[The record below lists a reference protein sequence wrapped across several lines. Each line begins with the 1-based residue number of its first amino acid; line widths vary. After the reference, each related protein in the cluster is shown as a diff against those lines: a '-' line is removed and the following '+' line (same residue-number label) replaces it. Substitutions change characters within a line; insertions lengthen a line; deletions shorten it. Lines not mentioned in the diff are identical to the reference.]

1 MRCNLDRYSNSVENK
16 AACFLDLV
24 YEEASGLENSPE
36 DDPLLTKF
44 DVVVGGGGAA
54 GLALAILLAEKS
66 GGALRIALVDPRLES
81 RKHGPR
87 TSAIALGP
95 KQMLAGIGAWP
106 LESAFAAPVRRIEV
120 SDAQESLEAIVPDL
134 IFQCAEDDEP
144 LAWIVRQSDFEAQL
158 RKIALSRDISFIE
171 GEIVG
176 YKPNGG
182 FARLELRDG
191 AEVGA
196 RLVVAA
202 DGAQS
207 RLRELAKVQCV
218 EWSYDR
224 SAIVATLV
232 HEEPHADT
240 AIQIFYPAGPFA
252 TLPLT
257 GNRSSLVWTEARD
270 RAERLRRCD
279 IKDLTAEIQR
289 YSADRLGS
297 LRLEGDI
304 ASFAL
309 GYSHVRSFHA
319 ERLVFIGDAAR
330 RVHPLAGQGLNLGL
344 RDAATLSEIIIE
356 SACLGLDFGS
366 SGPLAEYGRRRN
378 LDSVISSS
386 AFDVLHRIFGWDA
399 SALRMVRKTGL
410 SFVQSSDHIKSLLMK
425 EATGLSGIYPENFRP
440 KHAIR

>member
-1 MRCNLDRYSNSVENK
+1 M
-16 AACFLDLV
+16 
-24 YEEASGLENSPE
+24 
-36 DDPLLTKF
+36 LTKF
-44 DVVVGGGGAA
+44 DVVVCGGGAA
-54 GLALAILLAEKS
+54 GLTLANLLADMS
-66 GGALRIALVDPRLES
+66 GGALRIALVDTKLES

-87 TSAIALGP
+87 TSAIAIGP
-95 KQMLAGIGAWP
+95 KQMLASMGAWS

-120 SDAQESLEAIVPDL
+120 SDAQESVEAIVPDL
-134 IFQCAEDDEP
+134 TFQCAEYDEA
-144 LAWIVRQSDFEAQL
+144 LAWIIRHSELETHL
-158 RKIALSRDISFIE
+158 RDIARSRDIRFIE

-176 YKPNGG
+176 YKPNGA
-182 FARLELRDG
+182 FAQIELRDG
-191 AEVGA
+191 GALGA

-218 EWSYDR
+218 EWGYDR
-224 SAIVATLV
+224 SAIVATLR
-232 HEEPHADT
+232 HEESHADT
-240 AIQIFYPAGPFA
+240 AVQIFYPAGPFA

-257 GNRSSLVWTEARD
+257 GNRSSLVWTETRD
-270 RAERLRRCD
+270 RAERLRRSD
-279 IKDLTAEIQR
+279 INELTAEIQR

-344 RDAATLSEIIIE
+344 RDAAALSEIIIE
-356 SACLGLDFGS
+356 SARLGLDFGS
-366 SGPLAEYGRRRN
+366 ISPLVEYGRRRN

-386 AFDVLHRIFGWDA
+386 AFDVLHRIFAWDA
-399 SALRMVRKTGL
+399 SALRMARKTGL
-410 SFVQSSDHIKSLLMK
+410 SLVQSSDHIKALLMK
-425 EATGLSGIYPENFRP
+425 EATGFSGMYPERFGRE
-440 KHAIR
+440 HAIR

>member
-1 MRCNLDRYSNSVENK
+1 M
-16 AACFLDLV
+16 
-24 YEEASGLENSPE
+24 
-36 DDPLLTKF
+36 LTKF
-44 DVVVGGGGAA
+44 DVVVCGGGAA
-54 GLALAILLAEKS
+54 GLTLANLLADMS
-66 GGALRIALVDPRLES
+66 GGALRIALVDTKLES

-87 TSAIALGP
+87 TSAIAIGP
-95 KQMLAGIGAWP
+95 KQMLASMGAWS

-120 SDAQESLEAIVPDL
+120 SDAQESVEAIVPDL
-134 IFQCAEDDEP
+134 TFQCAEYDEA
-144 LAWIVRQSDFEAQL
+144 LAWIIRHSELETHL
-158 RKIALSRDISFIE
+158 RDIARSRDIRFIE

-176 YKPNGG
+176 YKPNGA
-182 FARLELRDG
+182 FAQIELRDG
-191 AEVGA
+191 GALGA

-224 SAIVATLV
+224 SAIVATLR
-232 HEEPHADT
+232 HEESHADT
-240 AIQIFYPAGPFA
+240 AVQIFYPAGPFA

-257 GNRSSLVWTEARD
+257 GNRSSLVWTETRD
-270 RAERLRRCD
+270 RAERLRRSD
-279 IKDLTAEIQR
+279 INELTAEIQR

-344 RDAATLSEIIIE
+344 RDAAALSEIIIE
-356 SACLGLDFGS
+356 SARLGLDFGS
-366 SGPLAEYGRRRN
+366 ISPLVEYGRRRN

-386 AFDVLHRIFGWDA
+386 AFDVLHRIFAWDA
-399 SALRMVRKTGL
+399 SALRMARKTGL
-410 SFVQSSDHIKSLLMK
+410 SLVQSSDHIKALLMK
-425 EATGLSGIYPENFRP
+425 EATGFSGMYPERFGRE
-440 KHAIR
+440 HAIR

>member
-1 MRCNLDRYSNSVENK
+1 M
-16 AACFLDLV
+16 
-24 YEEASGLENSPE
+24 
-36 DDPLLTKF
+36 
-44 DVVVGGGGAA
+44 
-54 GLALAILLAEKS
+54 S
-66 GGALRIALVDPRLES
+66 GGALRIALVDTKLES

-87 TSAIALGP
+87 TSAIAIGP
-95 KQMLAGIGAWP
+95 KQMLASMGAWS

-120 SDAQESLEAIVPDL
+120 SDAQESVEAIVPDL
-134 IFQCAEDDEP
+134 TFQCAEYDEA
-144 LAWIVRQSDFEAQL
+144 LAWIIRHSELETHL
-158 RKIALSRDISFIE
+158 RDIARSRDIRFIE

-176 YKPNGG
+176 YKPNGA
-182 FARLELRDG
+182 FAQIELRDG
-191 AEVGA
+191 GALGA

-218 EWSYDR
+218 EWGYDR
-224 SAIVATLV
+224 SAIVATLR
-232 HEEPHADT
+232 HEESHADT
-240 AIQIFYPAGPFA
+240 AVQIFYPAGPFA

-257 GNRSSLVWTEARD
+257 GNRSSLVWTETRD
-270 RAERLRRCD
+270 RAERLRRSD
-279 IKDLTAEIQR
+279 INELTAEIQR

-344 RDAATLSEIIIE
+344 RDAAALSEIIIE
-356 SACLGLDFGS
+356 SARLGLDFGS
-366 SGPLAEYGRRRN
+366 ISPLVEYGRRRN

-386 AFDVLHRIFGWDA
+386 AFDVLHRIFAWDA
-399 SALRMVRKTGL
+399 SALRMARKTGL
-410 SFVQSSDHIKSLLMK
+410 SLVQSSDHIKALLMK
-425 EATGLSGIYPENFRP
+425 EATGFSGMYPERFGRE
-440 KHAIR
+440 HAIR

>member
-1 MRCNLDRYSNSVENK
+1 
-16 AACFLDLV
+16 
-24 YEEASGLENSPE
+24 
-36 DDPLLTKF
+36 LLTKF
-44 DVVVGGGGAA
+44 DVVVCGGGAA
-54 GLALAILLAEKS
+54 GLTLANLLADMS
-66 GGALRIALVDPRLES
+66 GGALRIALVDTKLES

-87 TSAIALGP
+87 TSAIAIGP
-95 KQMLAGIGAWP
+95 KQMLASMGAWS

-120 SDAQESLEAIVPDL
+120 SDAQESVEAIVPDL
-134 IFQCAEDDEP
+134 TFQCAEYDEA
-144 LAWIVRQSDFEAQL
+144 LAWIIRHSELETHL
-158 RKIALSRDISFIE
+158 RDIARSRDIRFIE

-176 YKPNGG
+176 YKPNGA
-182 FARLELRDG
+182 FAQIELRDG
-191 AEVGA
+191 GALGA

-218 EWSYDR
+218 EWGYDR
-224 SAIVATLV
+224 SAIVATLR
-232 HEEPHADT
+232 HEESHADT
-240 AIQIFYPAGPFA
+240 AVQIFYPAGPFA

-257 GNRSSLVWTEARD
+257 GNRSSLVWTETRD
-270 RAERLRRCD
+270 RAERLRRSD
-279 IKDLTAEIQR
+279 INELTAEIQR

-344 RDAATLSEIIIE
+344 RDAAALSEIIIE
-356 SACLGLDFGS
+356 SARLGLDFGS
-366 SGPLAEYGRRRN
+366 ISPLVEYGRRRN

-386 AFDVLHRIFGWDA
+386 AFDVLHRIFAWDA
-399 SALRMVRKTGL
+399 SALRMARKTGL
-410 SFVQSSDHIKSLLMK
+410 SLVQSSDHIKALLMK
-425 EATGLSGIYPENFRP
+425 EATGFSGMYPERFGRE
-440 KHAIR
+440 HAIR

>member
-1 MRCNLDRYSNSVENK
+1 MKKHQAEH
-16 AACFLDLV
+16 
-24 YEEASGLENSPE
+24 GPE
-36 DDPLLTKF
+36 DYPLLTKF

-54 GLALAILLAEKS
+54 GLALALLLADVS
-66 GGALRIALVDPRLES
+66 GGVLRIALVDTKLETQ
-81 RKHGPR
+81 KKGPR
-87 TSAIALGP
+87 TSAIAMGP
-95 KQMLAGIGAWP
+95 KQMLAGMGAWS

-120 SDAQESLEAIVPDL
+120 SDAQAGVEAIVPDL
-134 IFQCAEDDEP
+134 TFKCAEYDEA
-144 LAWIVRQSDFEAQL
+144 LAWIVRHSDLEAHL
-158 RKIALSRDISFIE
+158 RDIARSRDISFIE

-176 YKPNGG
+176 YKPNGA
-182 FARLELRDG
+182 FAQIELRDG
-191 AEVGA
+191 AEIGA
-196 RLVVAA
+196 RLIVAA

-207 RLRELAKVQCV
+207 RLRELAKIQCV

-257 GNRSSLVWTEARD
+257 GNRSSLVWTETRD
-270 RAERLRRCD
+270 RAERLRRGD
-279 IKDLTAEIQR
+279 INQLTAEIQR

-309 GYSHVRSFHA
+309 GYSHVRSFYA

-344 RDAATLSEIIIE
+344 RDAAILSEIIIE
-356 SACLGLDFGS
+356 SARLGLDIGS
-366 SGPLAEYGRRRN
+366 RSSLVEYGRRRN

-386 AFDVLHRIFGWDA
+386 TFDLLHRIFAWDA

-410 SFVQSSDHIKSLLMK
+410 SLVQSSDHIKALLMK
-425 EATGLSGIYPENFRP
+425 EATGFSGIYPEKFGSE
-440 KHAIR
+440 HAIL

>member
-1 MRCNLDRYSNSVENK
+1 
-16 AACFLDLV
+16 
-24 YEEASGLENSPE
+24 
-36 DDPLLTKF
+36 LLRKF
-44 DVVVGGGGAA
+44 DVVVGGGGAV
-54 GLALAILLAEKS
+54 GLTLANLLADMS
-66 GGALRIALVDPRLES
+66 GGALRIALVDTKLES

-87 TSAIALGP
+87 TSAIAMGP
-95 KQMLAGIGAWP
+95 KQMLAGMGAWS

-120 SDAQESLEAIVPDL
+120 SDAQESVEAIVPDL
-134 IFQCAEDDEP
+134 TFQCSEYDEA
-144 LAWIVRQSDFEAQL
+144 LAWIIRHSELETHL
-158 RKIALSRDISFIE
+158 RDIARSRDIRFIE

-176 YKPNGG
+176 YKPNGA
-182 FARLELRDG
+182 FAQIELRDG
-191 AEVGA
+191 GALGA

-218 EWSYDR
+218 EWGYDR
-224 SAIVATLV
+224 SAIVATLR
-232 HEEPHADT
+232 HEESHADT
-240 AIQIFYPAGPFA
+240 AVQIFYPAGPFA

-257 GNRSSLVWTEARD
+257 GNRSSLVWTETRD
-270 RAERLRRCD
+270 RAERLRRSD
-279 IKDLTAEIQR
+279 INELTAEIQR

-344 RDAATLSEIIIE
+344 RDAAALSEIVIE
-356 SACLGLDFGS
+356 SARLGMDFGS
-366 SGPLAEYGRRRN
+366 ISPLVEYGRRRN

-386 AFDVLHRIFGWDA
+386 AFDVLHRIFAWDA
-399 SALRMVRKTGL
+399 SALRMARKTGL
-410 SFVQSSDHIKSLLMK
+410 SLVQSSFHIKALLMK
-425 EATGLSGIYPENFRP
+425 EATGFSGMYPERFGRE
-440 KHAIR
+440 HAIR

>member
-1 MRCNLDRYSNSVENK
+1 MLR
-16 AACFLDLV
+16 
-24 YEEASGLENSPE
+24 
-36 DDPLLTKF
+36 KF
-44 DVVVGGGGAA
+44 DVVVGGGGAV
-54 GLALAILLAEKS
+54 GLTLANLLADMS
-66 GGALRIALVDPRLES
+66 GGALRIALVDTKLES

-87 TSAIALGP
+87 TSAIAMGP
-95 KQMLAGIGAWP
+95 KQMLAGMGAWS

-120 SDAQESLEAIVPDL
+120 SDAQESVEAIVPDL
-134 IFQCAEDDEP
+134 TFQCSEYDEA
-144 LAWIVRQSDFEAQL
+144 LAWIIRHSELETHL
-158 RKIALSRDISFIE
+158 RDIARSRDIRFIE

-176 YKPNGG
+176 YKPNGA
-182 FARLELRDG
+182 FAQIELRDG
-191 AEVGA
+191 GALGA

-218 EWSYDR
+218 EWGYDR
-224 SAIVATLV
+224 SAIVATLR
-232 HEEPHADT
+232 HEESHADT
-240 AIQIFYPAGPFA
+240 AVQIFYPAGPFA

-257 GNRSSLVWTEARD
+257 GNRSSLVWTETRD
-270 RAERLRRCD
+270 RAERLRRSD
-279 IKDLTAEIQR
+279 INELTAEIQR

-344 RDAATLSEIIIE
+344 RDAAALSEIVIE
-356 SACLGLDFGS
+356 SARLGMDFGS
-366 SGPLAEYGRRRN
+366 ISPLVEYGRRRN

-386 AFDVLHRIFGWDA
+386 AFDVLHRIFAWDA
-399 SALRMVRKTGL
+399 SALRMARKTGL
-410 SFVQSSDHIKSLLMK
+410 SLVQSSFHIKALLMK
-425 EATGLSGIYPENFRP
+425 EATGFSGMYPERFGRE
-440 KHAIR
+440 HAIR